1 MKILHLL
8 KSNSF
13 SGAENVVLSIMDMF
27 AESKY
32 EMIYASPDGPIRKIV
47 EDAGFKFYAINL
59 KKRNP
64 VKKAIEDLSPDII
77 HAHDFS
83 MSTIAAWSSG
93 KIPVVAHLHNNP
105 LWLGKI
111 HLKSV
116 MFALALPRIQQVI
129 SVSESV
135 QKEYLFG
142 RLMDGKNTVLGNF
155 VDVER
160 VRQMAQEPCTCD
172 DVDLV
177 FLGRL
182 SAAKQPL
189 LFCEIV
195 KRVKEK
201 IPKVTARMIGDGELA
216 GEVRKYLSE
225 NSLQDTIELVGFQSN
240 PYTYLKGGKL
250 MVMPSAWEGF
260 GLAAVESLS
269 LGIPVL
275 CSGVGGLK
283 NIVDNDCGLICG
295 SISEYDAEICRL
307 LSEDLYRSQKVIAAK
322 EKAENFSN
330 KYDFKRKLVEVYE
343 KCNFPQTGF
352 CR

>member
-1 MKILHLL
+1 MRILHLL
-8 KSNSF
+8 KSDKF
-13 SGAENVVLSIMDMF
+13 SGAENVVLTIMNLF
-27 AESKY
+27 PEE
-32 EMIYASPDGPIRKIV
+32 EMIYASPDGPIRKVV
-47 EDAGFKFYAINL
+47 EEAGHRFYAL
-59 KKRNP
+59 KSSKIGS
-64 VKKAIEDLSPDII
+64 VKKAIAELKPDII

-83 MSTIAAWSSG
+83 MATNAAWAAD
-93 KIPVVAHLHNNP
+93 KTPVIAHLHNNP
-105 LWLGKI
+105 PWLGKI
-111 HLKSV
+111 HPKSV

-142 RLMDGKNTVLGNF
+142 WLMNGKNTVLGNF

-160 VRQMAQEPCTCD
+160 VRRMAQEPCPCG

-182 SAAKQPL
+182 TKQKEPL

-195 KRVKEK
+195 KEVKEK
-201 IPKVTARMIGDGELA
+201 NSGVTARMIGDGELSS
-216 GEVRKYLSE
+216 EVKNYISA
-225 NSLQDTIELVGFQSN
+225 NGLQNTIEMVGFQSN
-240 PYTYLKGGKL
+240 PYTYLKCGKI

-283 NIVDNDCGLICG
+283 NIVNESCGAICTQTQEYVDEISQLLNVETDWDQIEKDCRSRAKIF
-295 SISEYDAEICRL
+295 SDK
-307 LSEDLYRSQKVIAAK
+307 EDYKEALKNIYNGVRS
-322 EKAENFSN
+322 
-330 KYDFKRKLVEVYE
+330 
-343 KCNFPQTGF
+343 
-352 CR
+352 